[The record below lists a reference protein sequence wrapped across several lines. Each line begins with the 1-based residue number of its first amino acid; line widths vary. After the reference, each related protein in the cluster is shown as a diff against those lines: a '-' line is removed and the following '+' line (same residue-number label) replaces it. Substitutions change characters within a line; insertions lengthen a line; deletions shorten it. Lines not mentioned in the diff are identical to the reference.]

1 MTDFTAPLYIELAGL
16 TIDTEANFAIDAEWD
31 GRHLIEAKATLLTWR
46 CADRDLSRQQLVK
59 LLNALVIDGEKRV
72 LGLEDTAAGE
82 WCATAERDARD
93 NHADRRAWAAE

>member
-1 MTDFTAPLYIELAGL
+1 MTDFTAPLSIELDGL
-16 TIDTEANFAIDAEWD
+16 TIDTEATFAIDAEWD

-46 CADRDLSRQQLVK
+46 CDNRDLPRARLVK

-72 LGLEDTAAGE
+72 LAIEDRAAGE

-93 NHADRRAWAAE
+93 NHADSRSWAA

>member
-1 MTDFTAPLYIELAGL
+1 MTDFTAPLSIELDGL

-46 CADRDLSRQQLVK
+46 CDGRDLSRQQLVK
-59 LLNALVIDGEKRV
+59 LLNVLVIDGEKRA
-72 LGLEDTAAGE
+72 LAIEDAAAGE

-93 NHADRRAWAAE
+93 DWADSRAWAAE

>member
-1 MTDFTAPLYIELAGL
+1 MTDFTAPLSIEMDGL
-16 TIDTEANFAIDAEWD
+16 TIDTEATFAIDEVWD

-46 CADRDLSRQQLVK
+46 CDDRNLSRASLVK

-72 LGLEDTAAGE
+72 LGLEDTAAGD

-93 NHADRRAWAAE
+93 NHADSRSWAAE